1 MRNPIEPPAD
11 INRAKNITTL
21 RYLLSF
27 LLLLFNFSL
36 HAQII
41 TTVAGNGT
49 NGYTGDGGPA
59 INARLSDMYYCT
71 PAIDNAGNIYIAQTG
86 DNTIRK
92 IDVSGIITTIAGKK
106 GLYGYSGDGGL
117 ATDALLHRPNSIV
130 ADNAGNIIFTDAG
143 GTCIRKIDA
152 SGIITTISGLWINN
166 CGAGDGGPLASAQ
179 FKAISSLTMDQ
190 SGNLYISD
198 YGCNIIRKVNTSGI
212 VTTIAGNKTYGFSG
226 DGGPATSAQLA
237 YPGSTAIDNAGNVY
251 VSDIQNHRIRKISTT
266 GIITTIA
273 GNGGSGYSGDGGQA
287 INSKFAFP
295 GSVVVDNSG
304 NLYVG
309 DYNHVIRKI
318 DPSGIITTYAGNG
331 VPGYSG
337 DGGPAILASMVLTEG
352 KITIDAN
359 DNIYFVNYQNGNV
372 IRKIINCIT
381 PSISQQPSDI
391 ELCGAGNATFSI
403 AASNVVGY
411 EWQLDAGNGWNDLVD
426 DAVYSGS
433 GTGTLFIT
441 GATTTMTNYKYR
453 CAVTNI
459 CGTIFSMPGLLT
471 VEVPTNPSLTITTSS
486 TINCEGASVIFAAAP
501 AHEGSLPVFE
511 WKKNGVTV
519 QVGSR
524 SYTDNYL
531 VDGDIIS
538 CVLTS
543 NANCLI
549 GNTAVSNALTM
560 TVTPKEKPTLTMV
573 ASDNNICSGKP
584 VTFTSTATHAG
595 SAPLYTWIH
604 NGVNLFINSPT
615 YTSNSVNNGDVIMC
629 AMLSSLTCVVSPF
642 TTSLAIPMAV
652 TPSVQPSVTIAASA
666 NAICKNTT
674 VEFTATALN
683 EGLHPVYQWKKNGS
697 PVGSNNKKYIDNSLV
712 QTDVITCTLTSDADC
727 TINTQATS
735 NAISIT
741 IHPDPVV
748 SLDHSNTLC
757 AGSGR
762 TLDAGN
768 FNSYL
773 WNTGSTDRTILVG
786 GIGMYS
792 VIVTD
797 KNGCTG
803 ADFTNITTILPPPA
817 GFLPPDT
824 DVCTYGNLLL
834 KPSVGFNSYLWSTGS
849 TDPSIS
855 IKQPGEYRLRVKD
868 QHGCNGTDT
877 IIVLPRDC
885 LKGFFMP
892 TAFTP
897 NHDGKNDM
905 LKPILLGNVKQ
916 YQFQIYNR
924 WGQLIFQSNDPTKGW
939 DGNLHNGNQ
948 NSNTFVWR
956 CVYQLEGE
964 SVQNMRGSVILIR

>member
-1 MRNPIEPPAD
+1 VLNPIEPPAD
-11 INRAKNITTL
+11 INRAKKITTL
-21 RYLLSF
+21 KYLLTF
-27 LLLLFNFSL
+27 LLLLLNFSL
-36 HAQII
+36 PAQII

-49 NGYTGDGGPA
+49 KGYTGDGGPA
-59 INARLSDMYYCT
+59 INAQLAEMYYCT
-71 PAIDNAGNIYIAQTG
+71 PAIDNAGNIYIAQTF

-106 GLYGYSGDGGL
+106 GLYGYSGDGGP
-117 ATDALLHRPNSIV
+117 AVDALLQRPNSIV

-166 CGAGDGGPLASAQ
+166 CGTGDGGPLASAQ
-179 FKAISSLTMDQ
+179 FQAISSLTLDQ

-198 YGCNIIRKVNTSGI
+198 YGCNTIRKVNTSGI
-212 VTTIAGNKTYGFSG
+212 VTTIAGNKTQGFSG
-226 DGGPATSAQLA
+226 DGGQATSAQLA
-237 YPGSTAIDNAGNVY
+237 YPGSTAIDNAGNLY

-273 GNGGSGYSGDGGQA
+273 GNGGNGYSGDGGQA
-287 INSKFAFP
+287 INAEFSFP
-295 GSVVVDNSG
+295 GSVVVDNSS

-331 VPGYSG
+331 VAGYSG

-372 IRKIINCIT
+372 IRKITNCIT
-381 PSISQQPSDI
+381 PYISHPPSDI
-391 ELCGAGNATFSI
+391 ELCVAGNVTFSI
-403 AASNVVGY
+403 AASNATVYV
-411 EWQLDAGNGWNDLVD
+411 WQLDAGGGWIDLSD
-426 DAVYSGS
+426 NAVYSGS
-433 GTGTLFIT
+433 STGTLSIT
-441 GATTTMTNYKYR
+441 GATTAMTNYKYR
-453 CAVTNI
+453 CAVTNN

-471 VEVPTNPSLTITTSS
+471 VEVPATPSLTITTSS
-486 TINCEGASVIFAAAP
+486 TVNCEGASVIFAA
-501 AHEGSLPVFE
+501 SPVHAGTSPVLE
-511 WKKNGVTV
+511 WKKNGLIVH
-519 QVGSR
+519 VGSR
-524 SYTDNYL
+524 SYSDNQL
-531 VDGDIIS
+531 NDGDVIS

-549 GNTAVSNALTM
+549 SNTAVSNSLIM
-560 TVTPKEKPTLTMV
+560 TVTRNEQPTLTV
-573 ASDNNICSGKP
+573 LASDNNFCPGKS
-584 VTFTSTATHAG
+584 VTFTATATHAG

-604 NGVNLFINSPT
+604 NNVNLLINSPT
-615 YTSNSVNNGDVIMC
+615 YTSNSVKNGDVIMC
-629 AMLSSLTCVVSPF
+629 AMLSSLGCVVSPF
-642 TTSLAIPMAV
+642 STSIPIFMIV
-652 TPSVQPSVTIAASA
+652 SPSVQPNIAITASQ
-666 NAICKNTT
+666 NAICKNTP
-674 VEFTATALN
+674 VAFTASALN
-683 EGLHPVYQWKKNGS
+683 EGLHPVYQWTKNGS
-697 PVGSNNKKYIDNSLV
+697 PVGSNNKKYIDNSLL

-727 TINTQATS
+727 SINNQAIS

-757 AGSGR
+757 AGSNKI
-762 TLDAGN
+762 LDAGN
-768 FNSYL
+768 FTSYL
-773 WNTGSTDRTILVG
+773 WNTGSTDRTIPVDH
-786 GIGMYS
+786 IGMYS

-803 ADFTNITTILPPPA
+803 SDLTDITTILPPPA

-824 DVCTYGNLLL
+824 DVCAYGNLLL
-834 KPSVGFNSYLWSTGS
+834 KPSVTFDSYLWSTGS
-849 TDPSIS
+849 TNPSIT
-855 IKQPGEYRLRVKD
+855 IKQPGKYWLRIKD
-868 QHGCNGTDT
+868 QQGCHGTDT
-877 IIVLPRDC
+877 IIVLPGDC
-885 LKGFFMP
+885 LQGFFMP

-905 LKPILLGNVKQ
+905 LKPILLGTVKQ
-916 YQFQIYNR
+916 YQFSIYNR
-924 WGQLIFQSNDPTKGW
+924 WGQLIFQSNDPKKGW
-939 DGNLHNGNQ
+939 DGNFNNRSQ
-948 NSNTFVWR
+948 SSNTFLWH